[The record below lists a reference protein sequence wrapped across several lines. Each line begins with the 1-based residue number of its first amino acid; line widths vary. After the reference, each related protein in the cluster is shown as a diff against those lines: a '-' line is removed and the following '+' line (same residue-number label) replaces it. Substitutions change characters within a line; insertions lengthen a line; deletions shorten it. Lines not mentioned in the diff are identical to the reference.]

1 LVGFDNIDLDT
12 VVIDPVVKSEAL
24 TLKPKV
30 YLGIGCN
37 RDTPL
42 SQIEEAVETFL
53 SNNGLKIEEI
63 KNIASFEAKSDELGL
78 LEFAKKYD
86 FKIEFYEKDAINA
99 LENEFSKSASTKFFG
114 LKGVAEPSAILV
126 SEYKELLFKKEVY
139 LKSVTIA
146 GAI

>member
-1 LVGFDNIDLDT
+1 
-12 VVIDPVVKSEAL
+12 L
-24 TLKPKV
+24 TFRPKV

-42 SQIEEAVETFL
+42 NEIEKAIKMFL
-53 SNNGLKIEEI
+53 TKHKLAFNDI
-63 KNIASFEAKSDELGL
+63 KNIASFEAKSDEIGL
-78 LEFAKKYD
+78 LEFAKKYN
-86 FKIEFYEKDAINA
+86 FEIQFYEKDAINA

-126 SEYKELLFKKEVY
+126 SEYQELLFPKEVY
-139 LKSVTIA
+139 FKSVTVA